1 MVGLMERKK
10 HRQVSFIISL
20 CRVNKSVCDT
30 DIVSLWRSACHLL
43 APSSLY
49 SWVLSKKLLR
59 GRHFPWLQSSEAA
72 KIFLKGHITGWG
84 GAAG

>member
-30 DIVSLWRSACHLL
+30 DIVSLWRSACHPWHQ
-43 APSSLY
+43 APFIPGSSVK
-49 SWVLSKKLLR
+49 SC
-59 GRHFPWLQSSEAA
+59 
-72 KIFLKGHITGWG
+72 
-84 GAAG
+84 